1 MNIENIA
8 VGMKIK
14 IYKSEKT
21 DISYGCNKSMIK
33 MVDKIHTVKA
43 ITSRRPPIV
52 RIGIWDWHPD
62 DLRPCEYIKIIHPK
76 AELFDPN
83 ELII

>member
-1 MNIENIA
+1 MNIENIV

-21 DISYGCNKSMIK
+21 NISYGCNKSMIK
-33 MVDKIHTVKA
+33 MVDEIHTVES
-43 ITSRRPPIV
+43 ITRRSPPIV
-52 RIGIWDWHPD
+52 RIGIWNWHPD
-62 DLRPCEYIKIIHPK
+62 DLRPCEYKKIIPPK